1 MIDRK
6 KVILYTCCMSLFVVT
21 MDVTVV
27 NVALPSIQSD
37 FHTNLST
44 LQWVT
49 DGYTLMVAS
58 LLLLSGSTAD
68 RIGRKRVLQLGLA
81 CFGLA
86 SFLCGI
92 SQTPGQLIAFRMLQG
107 IGGSMLNPVAMSI
120 ITQVFTEKLERAKA
134 IGLWGSVTGI
144 SLGMGPIIGGLI
156 VAYFSWRY
164 VFFVNVPIIAAA
176 IILTQKFVPESK
188 VEKTAKNDFV
198 GQALM
203 ILFLFSSIY
212 SIIGL
217 PRKGLFAPDILST
230 GIIGCLAIVIFF
242 IYEYNIDNP
251 LINPRFFLSIPFT
264 SASFLAIFGFIIY
277 NGYLFLNTL
286 YLQEMRGFSPLEA
299 GLSTIPLA
307 FVSFLV
313 APRAGE
319 MVGRIGTK
327 RPIMLCGISMLAV
340 SFLQLFVTKTTPMII
355 LFIIYIFLGIGF
367 GMLNSPITITA
378 IEGMPLS
385 QSGTA
390 AAIAVT
396 CKQIGNSL
404 GVALPS
410 LLITK
415 PITSS
420 LTRTPFTNVWL
431 LFGCCAIAIIF
442 LSYLSNSPLAKK
454 SLRRVRFYF

>member
-120 ITQVFTEKLERAKA
+120 IT
-134 IGLWGSVTGI
+134 GI

-156 VAYFSWRY
+156 VSYFSWRY

>member
-1 MIDRK
+1 
-6 KVILYTCCMSLFVVT
+6 
-21 MDVTVV
+21 
-27 NVALPSIQSD
+27 
-37 FHTNLST
+37 
-44 LQWVT
+44 
-49 DGYTLMVAS
+49 
-58 LLLLSGSTAD
+58 
-68 RIGRKRVLQLGLA
+68 
-81 CFGLA
+81 
-86 SFLCGI
+86 
-92 SQTPGQLIAFRMLQG
+92 
-107 IGGSMLNPVAMSI
+107 
-120 ITQVFTEKLERAKA
+120 
-134 IGLWGSVTGI
+134 
-144 SLGMGPIIGGLI
+144 
-156 VAYFSWRY
+156 
-164 VFFVNVPIIAAA
+164 
-176 IILTQKFVPESK
+176 
-188 VEKTAKNDFV
+188 
-198 GQALM
+198 
-203 ILFLFSSIY
+203 
-212 SIIGL
+212 
-217 PRKGLFAPDILST
+217 
-230 GIIGCLAIVIFF
+230 
-242 IYEYNIDNP
+242 
-251 LINPRFFLSIPFT
+251 
-264 SASFLAIFGFIIY
+264 
-277 NGYLFLNTL
+277 
-286 YLQEMRGFSPLEA
+286 MRGFSPLEA

-355 LFIIYIFLGIGF
+355 LFVIYIFLGIGF

-378 IEGMPLS
+378 IEGMPFS

-442 LSYLSNSPLAKK
+442 
-454 SLRRVRFYF
+454 

>member
-1 MIDRK
+1 
-6 KVILYTCCMSLFVVT
+6 
-21 MDVTVV
+21 
-27 NVALPSIQSD
+27 
-37 FHTNLST
+37 
-44 LQWVT
+44 
-49 DGYTLMVAS
+49 
-58 LLLLSGSTAD
+58 
-68 RIGRKRVLQLGLA
+68 
-81 CFGLA
+81 
-86 SFLCGI
+86 
-92 SQTPGQLIAFRMLQG
+92 
-107 IGGSMLNPVAMSI
+107 
-120 ITQVFTEKLERAKA
+120 
-134 IGLWGSVTGI
+134 
-144 SLGMGPIIGGLI
+144 
-156 VAYFSWRY
+156 
-164 VFFVNVPIIAAA
+164 
-176 IILTQKFVPESK
+176 
-188 VEKTAKNDFV
+188 
-198 GQALM
+198 M

-242 IYEYNIDNP
+242 IYEYNIDNS

>member
-58 LLLLSGSTAD
+58 LLLLSRSTAD

-156 VAYFSWRY
+156 VSYFSWRY

-176 IILTQKFVPESK
+176 IILSQKFVPESK

-286 YLQEMRGFSPLEA
+286 YL
-299 GLSTIPLA
+299 A

-355 LFIIYIFLGIGF
+355 LFVIYIFLGIGF